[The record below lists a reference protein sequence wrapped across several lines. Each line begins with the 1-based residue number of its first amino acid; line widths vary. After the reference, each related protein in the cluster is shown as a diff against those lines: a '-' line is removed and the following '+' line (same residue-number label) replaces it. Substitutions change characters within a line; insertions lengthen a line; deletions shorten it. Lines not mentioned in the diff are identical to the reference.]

1 MEIKFGNVLKS
12 IPAWENETPKEMPN
26 ITGKI
31 IRVKGPLENQE
42 ASLKTAFT
50 SRLKRAVKIGV
61 DLISALTNSFSFPFS
76 IFFIF
81 DSLNPARER
90 LYKGESNGRMING
103 IEIQTT
109 TSKRMY
115 PIDFRFSPV
124 VQNTIPLENQ
134 FIGGKKDAMFTT
146 FVTEPNCPVD
156 KNNSGSIIE
165 LMDFWKEK

>member
-31 IRVKGPLENQE
+31 INDNGPLENQE

-103 IEIQTT
+103 IEIQIT
-109 TSKRMY
+109 TSKRM
-115 PIDFRFSPV
+115 
-124 VQNTIPLENQ
+124 
-134 FIGGKKDAMFTT
+134 
-146 FVTEPNCPVD
+146 
-156 KNNSGSIIE
+156 
-165 LMDFWKEK
+165 